1 MMDRVTRASNRNQS
15 LNPWP
20 SLLIRSIIQIA
31 TPLGLMSIT
40 YRSSEAEVSDR
51 YLIDID
57 RYFIW
62 EGPASDITETK
73 HIWCH
78 IEDIFTNACIGSCHF
93 DNFQCSQWHI
103 FFSMKTFPF
112 QWFLYALPEIY
123 LFLLWNIW
131 VVSYLHTIY
140 LVDRQSFKR
149 CYSALSFKQYSVTP
163 VWYQQKRINSALN
176 EIFRPSQIRYQW
188 RYI

>member
-1 MMDRVTRASNRNQS
+1 
-15 LNPWP
+15 
-20 SLLIRSIIQIA
+20 
-31 TPLGLMSIT
+31 MS
-40 YRSSEAEVSDR
+40 DP

-62 EGPASDITETK
+62 EGPANDITETK

-78 IEDIFTNACIGSCHF
+78 IEDIFANACIGNCHF

-112 QWFLYALPEIY
+112 QWFLYALPEID

-149 CYSALSFKQYSVTP
+149 CYSTLSFKQYSVTP
-163 VWYQQKRINSALN
+163 AWYQQKRINSALN

-188 RYI
+188 HNVAHDNALYLSQHFFNPAAFFYDCGWIQYLAYTYLIFRNAQFI